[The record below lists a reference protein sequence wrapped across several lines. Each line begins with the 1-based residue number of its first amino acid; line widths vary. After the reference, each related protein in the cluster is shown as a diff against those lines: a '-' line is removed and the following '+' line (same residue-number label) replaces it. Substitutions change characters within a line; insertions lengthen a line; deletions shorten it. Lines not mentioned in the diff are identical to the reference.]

1 MKSDSQDKQ
10 YFSFSCQGEHSHDAS
25 FSFERRKNAIKEQQI
40 EMNGTAVNESFGFEA
55 TGQINIIETHHTHIC
70 INAHAQ

>member
-10 YFSFSCQGEHSHDAS
+10 YFSFSCQGEHNHDAS

-55 TGQINIIETHHTHIC
+55 TGQINIIETHQLLHTFV
-70 INAHAQ
+70 